1 MSLLGLANQT
11 LTTPALKDCA
21 DRFKDQIPHD
31 VYLYIS
37 EMFERNVERND
48 RLAAQLAEAVT
59 AINDRGV
66 IPILLKGTAM
76 LASAARPHRGSRIL
90 SDLDIMVLPDQIEV
104 TVKALR
110 AIGYCVHFQSP
121 PDAGTWHADLK
132 RPSDVGMVDL
142 QRELPGP
149 AFFYRSLDDITRHC
163 QLAQVGRG
171 SGLIPSATYQALVLV
186 IHDEFQDTGY
196 WIGNIDLRHLI
207 DLRNLAISPQ
217 GIDWRMLASLAPDK
231 LARNALETELVT
243 LSLLLGVDVPA
254 RLRTRYVPRLQHW
267 RRMAQAGRPFL
278 RQALLPIAVLD
289 YRNHREGPGA
299 WDRQATTF
307 GDRKWRLPKRDN
319 LRFLLAASRAQHA
332 GKI

>member
-11 LTTPALKDCA
+11 LTTPALKEFA
-21 DRFKDQIPHD
+21 FRSKEQIPDD

-48 RLAAQLAEAVT
+48 RLAAQLADTLA

-66 IPILLKGTAM
+66 TPVLLKGTAM
-76 LASAARPHRGSRIL
+76 LASAAAPHWGSRL
-90 SDLDIMVLPDQIEV
+90 VSDLDIMVSPDQIE
-104 TVKALR
+104 TTMKALR

-121 PDAGTWHADLK
+121 PDARKWHADLK

-149 AFFYRSLDDITRHC
+149 AFFYRSLDDITHHC
-163 QLAQVGRG
+163 KLTQIGRG
-171 SGLIPSATYQALVLV
+171 SALIPSATHQALILI
-186 IHDEFQDTGY
+186 IHDEFQDGGY
-196 WIGNIDLRHLI
+196 WIGNIDMRHLV
-207 DLRNLAISPQ
+207 DLRDLAVSQ
-217 GIDWRMLASLAPDK
+217 GIDWELLASLTPSK
-231 LARNALETELVT
+231 LARNAMETQLVA

-254 RLRTRYVPRLQHW
+254 RLRARYIPRLQHW
-267 RRMAQAGRPFL
+267 RRVAQARFPFL

-289 YRNHREGPGA
+289 YRNHRNGPGVSN
-299 WDRQATTF
+299 RQAMIF

-319 LRFLLAASRAQHA
+319 LRFLWAESRTQHV